1 MTTLFT
7 MSTLVK
13 IKWFLFFTLLLLV
26 VIVAFQNLE
35 VVEVR
40 ILLWD
45 GKLTKALL
53 VAGTTLIGFLMGL
66 SARTLWHVLGARK
79 RGKIGSA
86 NASPRPSDVNV

>member
-1 MTTLFT
+1 MTPLFT

-45 GKLTKALL
+45 GQLTKALL
-53 VAGTTLIGFLMGL
+53 VAATTLIGFLMGL
-66 SARTLWHVLGARK
+66 SARPLWHVLGSRK
-79 RGKIGSA
+79 RGKIDSA
-86 NASPRPSDVNV
+86 NDSP